1 MDNLKLGQSKIR
13 LLPEQTLF
21 NQGDD
26 GNKAY
31 LINQGILDVIVDE
44 KRVGYMSEGE
54 FFGELALILN
64 QKRSATIV
72 ARNACELI
80 VIDKETF
87 NQLIETASSEVKA
100 IILSLCEELSKR
112 TKINLQISKADLE
125 NKIQDE
131 NPIVSSIT
139 RQIFFRLDKSTKHV
153 E

>member
-139 RQIFFRLDKSTKHV
+139 RQIFFRLDKSTKHI

>member
-80 VIDKETF
+80 VIDKEIF
-87 NQLIETASSEVKA
+87 NQLI
-100 IILSLCEELSKR
+100 
-112 TKINLQISKADLE
+112 
-125 NKIQDE
+125 
-131 NPIVSSIT
+131 
-139 RQIFFRLDKSTKHV
+139 
-153 E
+153 

>member
-31 LINQGILDVIVDE
+31 LINQGIMDVIVDE

-80 VIDKETF
+80 VIDKEIF

>member
-80 VIDKETF
+80 VIDKEIF

>member
-100 IILSLCEELSKR
+100 IILSLCGELSKR

>member
-80 VIDKETF
+80 VIDKEIF

-125 NKIQDE
+125 NKIQHE

>member
-87 NQLIETASSEVKA
+87 NRLIETASSEVKA

-139 RQIFFRLDKSTKHV
+139 RQIFFRLDKSTKHI

>member
-44 KRVGYMSEGE
+44 KRVGCMSEGE

-139 RQIFFRLDKSTKHV
+139 RQIFFRLDKSTKHI